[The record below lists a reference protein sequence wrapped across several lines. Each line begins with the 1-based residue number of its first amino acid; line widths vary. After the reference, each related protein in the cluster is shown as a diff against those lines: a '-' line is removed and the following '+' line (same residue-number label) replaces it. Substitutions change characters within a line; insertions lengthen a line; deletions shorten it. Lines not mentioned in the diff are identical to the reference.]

1 MIFRYQRR
9 KIIIGNHWQSLALF
23 DNHWQ
28 SLAIFR
34 QSLAI
39 KPIWAIKN
47 SAFPPLLH
55 SFIEEYHADDEYIFW
70 PDLAS
75 SHYANETTKWLIQH
89 KVKFVPKQ
97 VNPPNIPK
105 ATLVKHLV
113 SKILAKI

>member
-1 MIFRYQRR
+1 MSAKGISTPF
-9 KIIIGNHWQSLALF
+9 IGTTKGP
-23 DNHWQ
+23 
-28 SLAIFR
+28 AITANIYVNKCL
-34 QSLAI
+34 S
-39 KPIWAIKN
+39 K
-47 SAFPPLLH
+47 LH

-89 KVKFVPKQ
+89 KIKFVPKQ